1 MTDDLAPTPA
11 EQEARAT
18 LEAYHATF
26 TTADGLRVLLDLER
40 RFFFGK
46 TSIVRPASGAPIDP
60 WESLLNEGSRLPV
73 LHIKAQV
80 AKAKLAKVEPT
91 QTHAVSSTA
100 TKEP

>member
-26 TTADGLRVLLDLER
+26 TSADGLRVLLDLER
-40 RFFFGK
+40 QFYYGR
-46 TSIVRPASGAPIDP
+46 TSLIKPQASLPVDAFATMYA
-60 WESLLNEGSRLPV
+60 EGQRAAV